1 MEEGYLDARKS
12 ADALLGV
19 DEAVRFFV
27 GKQVPSLRNT
37 EYELPVR
44 IRKGSW
50 EALIPHDLPTLLQ
63 TLGGAAATAYAI
75 SAAKKMAENDVG
87 EVGLRDIFRTSLK
100 AILWAIRIG
109 KHLGS
114 LTKRNLEYVEWRA
127 DNTEVG
133 IPNDIGDILFVPT
146 SYFKLY
152 GQIPATLLTKLASV
166 IEEDRKLSVGVRDGG
181 QDDIVSVS
189 FADKKVFCPSI
200 EDELFPELTH
210 GLAIELEGLVT
221 RGNENANTI
230 GFQYNGHILTCYP
243 DDGSI
248 VRFKPE
254 LFLKCKIIGTI
265 TRIDRIGNPTEL
277 RPKIIFNDLVPLENE
292 PSTPDQQGL
301 FDDEV

>member
-1 MEEGYLDARKS
+1 
-12 ADALLGV
+12 
-19 DEAVRFFV
+19 
-27 GKQVPSLRNT
+27 
-37 EYELPVR
+37 
-44 IRKGSW
+44 
-50 EALIPHDLPTLLQ
+50 
-63 TLGGAAATAYAI
+63 
-75 SAAKKMAENDVG
+75 MAENDVG